1 MEVLTANVIFLINM
15 LNMKNSSKIK
25 FIIFG
30 SVGSIII
37 WILILIFSKKIGLCI
52 VLPILAFV
60 YWVIDF
66 FSSGSGM
73 HPMIVLLLLFV
84 PSILYCAGL
93 GLISGILAFKLW
105 AYKERW
111 MAQKS
116 TEYLPQSKLNR
127 WNLISFLGIT
137 LMIVFCITF
146 YTMFCINLIIK
157 IIPF

>member
-15 LNMKNSSKIK
+15 LNIKNSSKIK

-30 SVGSIII
+30 SVFSIII
-37 WILILIFSKKIGLCI
+37 WVLILIFSKKIGLCI
-52 VLPILAFV
+52 VLPIFALVGWFV
-60 YWVIDF
+60 DL
-66 FSSGSGM
+66 FSSGPGM

-93 GLISGILAFKLW
+93 GLISGILAFKIW

-111 MAQKS
+111 MAPES
-116 TEYLPQSKLNR
+116 TKYLPQSKLNL
-127 WNLISFLGIT
+127 WNLIVFLGIT
-137 LMIVFCITF
+137 LTIVFCITF
-146 YTMFCINLIIK
+146 YIMFYINLIIK